1 MGKISTKAT
10 LVPLSE
16 TDIEIADPAEDI
28 RGYTVVDQ
36 AEEEIG
42 KVDDLLIDTEEKKIR
57 FMQVSSG
64 GFLGLGTTRLY
75 IPLDAI
81 TDIEDETVHINQT
94 KEHVK
99 NAPHYDPK
107 LSNERYLDGIYRYYG
122 YPPFWGVGIK

>member
-1 MGKISTKAT
+1 MKKISTKAT

-16 TDIEIADPAEDI
+16 TDIVVTDPAEDI

-36 AEEEIG
+36 AGEEIG
-42 KVDDLLIDTEEKKIR
+42 RVDDLLIDTEEKKAR

-64 GFLGLGTTRLY
+64 GFLGFGSTTLY

-81 TDIEDETVHINQT
+81 TDIEDEIVHINQT
-94 KEHVK
+94 REHVN

-107 LSNERYLDGIYRYYG
+107 LSNDRYLDGIYRYYG